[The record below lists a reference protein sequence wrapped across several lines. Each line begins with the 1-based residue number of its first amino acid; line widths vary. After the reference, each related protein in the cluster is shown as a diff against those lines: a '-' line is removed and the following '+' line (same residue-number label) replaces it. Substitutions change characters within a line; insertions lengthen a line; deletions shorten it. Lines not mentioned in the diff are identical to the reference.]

1 MKKISALILSAV
13 MAASVIAGCSNEPAT
28 SESSAVL
35 TEATVAT
42 GETTPVETYAEEP
55 QTFDELYGPQLSNY
69 LDHQYYFEGEAI
81 PLTESN
87 FYFINTFMELSN
99 YANMGYYPATTLGF
113 LDLSAEFTGEGY
125 ATYGDY
131 FIACSEKSLQSTF
144 ILSKRAQEAGVTLS
158 DDNRKAIDDTLENM
172 KTVAADSGMSFEQ
185 YIQLYYGP
193 GNDEASFRKIFEKFV
208 LIQYDY
214 PQYFCSNYEFTAGI
228 KESVPNIRYALFS
241 APEGSDQAVKD
252 SAYEAANAM
261 KNECKTIDDL
271 TGLAAT
277 AQSQG
282 LVLDQ
287 GDILVPKGQT
297 VAKFEEWAYGEGRTE
312 GELDVIYAPE
322 YGYFVVGYL
331 GLADKYYVPAIRYA
345 LYFAPDS
352 AEQEDKDKA
361 LELAT
366 ALKDSCS
373 SVDDLYYLP
382 TDCNDSG
389 DIQVAKGETDAA
401 FEEWAYDEA
410 RTAGEMDIIYVPEKG
425 YYVVGYLGLQAVNN
439 DYAMNELSKSVLAEV
454 DAGTYDLHTDDV
466 FLPAPAAPT
475 PTDVPAIIAT
485 ESAVDQAFD
494 PNAVTAADPAAA
506 TAQGGSVTTADVLV
520 VVFIT
525 LAAVAVLAVI
535 IILVVHAMKNNNK
548 SADDSDDEDEDEE
561 DEKPA
566 KKSSKAAEQD
576 DDEDEE
582 SDEDEEEDE
591 E

>member
-28 SESSAVL
+28 SESSAAL
-35 TEATVAT
+35 TDATVAT
-42 GETTPVETYAEEP
+42 GDTTPVETNAEEP

-131 FIACSEKSLQSTF
+131 FIACSEKSIQSTF

-172 KTVAADSGMSFEQ
+172 KKVAADSGMSFEQ

-193 GNDEASFRKIFEKFV
+193 GNDEVSFRKIFEKFV

-241 APEGSDQAVKD
+241 APQGSDQSVLD
-252 SAYEAANAM
+252 SAYEAASAM

-331 GLADKYYVPAIRYA
+331 GLADKYYVPGIRYA

-352 AEQEDKDKA
+352 AEQADKDKA

-373 SVDDLYYLP
+373 TIDDLYYLP

-389 DIQVAKGETDAA
+389 DIKVAKGETDAA

-425 YYVVGYLGLQAVNN
+425 YYVVGYLGLQAVDNE
-439 DYAMNELSKSVLAEV
+439 YAMNELSKSVLAEV

-466 FLPAPAAPT
+466 FNPAPAAPT
-475 PTDVPAIIAT
+475 PTDVPTIIAT

-494 PNAVTAADPAAA
+494 PNTVTAADPAA

>member
-28 SESSAVL
+28 SESFAAL
-35 TEATVAT
+35 TETTTVAT
-42 GETTPVETYAEEP
+42 GETTPVETYAQEP

-131 FIACSEKSLQSTF
+131 FIACSEKSIQSTF

-172 KTVAADSGMSFEQ
+172 KKVAADSGMSFEQ

-241 APEGSDQAVKD
+241 APQGSDQSVLD
-252 SAYEAANAM
+252 SAYEAASAM
-261 KNECKTIDDL
+261 KNECKSIDDL

-331 GLADKYYVPAIRYA
+331 GLEDKYYVPAIRYA

-352 AEQEDKDKA
+352 AEQADKDKA

-439 DYAMNELSKSVLAEV
+439 DYAMNELSKSILAEV
-454 DAGTYDLHTDDV
+454 DSGIYDLHTDDV
-466 FLPAPAAPT
+466 FNPAPAAPT
-475 PTDVPAIIAT
+475 PTDVPTIIAT

-494 PNAVTAADPAAA
+494 PNAVTAADPAA

-566 KKSSKAAEQD
+566 KKSSKAVEQD

-582 SDEDEEEDE
+582 SDEDEEEDKE
-591 E
+591 

>member
-1 MKKISALILSAV
+1 MKKISALILSAAI
-13 MAASVIAGCSNEPAT
+13 AASVIAGCSNEPAT
-28 SESSAVL
+28 SESSAAL
-35 TEATVAT
+35 TEAAVTTEA
-42 GETTPVETYAEEP
+42 TTPVETYAQEP

-113 LDLSAEFTGEGY
+113 LDLSAEFTGDGY

-158 DDNRKAIDDTLENM
+158 DDNRKAIDDTIENM
-172 KTVAADSGMSFEQ
+172 KKVAADSGMSFDQ

-214 PQYFCSNYEFTAGI
+214 PLYFCDNYEFTAGI

-241 APEGSDQAVKD
+241 APEGSDQTAKD

-271 TGLAAT
+271 TGLAAA
-277 AQSQG
+277 AQTQG
-282 LVLDQ
+282 IVLDQ

-297 VAKFEEWAYGEGRTE
+297 VPKFEEWAYGEGRTE

-322 YGYFVVGYL
+322 YGYFVVGYI
-331 GLADKYYVPAIRYA
+331 GQADKYYVPAIRYA

-352 AEQEDKDKA
+352 AEQADKDKA

-366 ALKDSCS
+366 ALKESCTS
-373 SVDDLYYLP
+373 INDLNSLA
-382 TDCNDSG
+382 TDCNDQG
-389 DIQVAKGETDAA
+389 DIKVAKGETDPA

-410 RTAGEMDIIYVPEKG
+410 RTAGEMDVIYVPEKG
-425 YYVVGYLGLQAVNN
+425 YYVVGYMGLQAVDN
-439 DYAMNELSKSVLAEV
+439 DYAMNELSKSVLEEV
-454 DAGTYDLHTDDV
+454 DAGTYDLHTDDA

-475 PTDVPAIIAT
+475 PTDVPAIVAT
-485 ESAVDQAFD
+485 ESAVNQAFD
-494 PNAVTAADPAAA
+494 PNTVTAADPA
-506 TAQGGSVTTADVLV
+506 TVQGGSVTTADVLV

-535 IILVVHAMKNNNK
+535 ILLVVYAMKNNKKN
-548 SADDSDDEDEDEE
+548 AGDSDDE
-561 DEKPA
+561 
-566 KKSSKAAEQD
+566 SY

-582 SDEDEEEDE
+582 SDEPAKKSSKASEQDEDEDEESDEEDE
-591 E
+591 